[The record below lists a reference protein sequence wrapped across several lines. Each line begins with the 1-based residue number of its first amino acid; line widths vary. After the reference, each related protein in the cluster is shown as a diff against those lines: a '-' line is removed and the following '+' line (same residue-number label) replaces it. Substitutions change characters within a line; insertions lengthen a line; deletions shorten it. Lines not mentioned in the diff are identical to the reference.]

1 MELRF
6 RPWTTEFDWT
16 EGFHILPKPRG
27 RVILKA
33 PSSSFKTVHV
43 LPGCFSLISECD
55 GIELIFGQLIC
66 LDMFGIE
73 AVSELLLRG
82 TTVQVLQTCGY
93 YNQLYENMISVLVA
107 VGGSRVTPT
116 SLLLQPSGRDTA
128 ACYLTYILCNIYS
141 SLYDFIFI
149 ITQHPLIIRLTRR
162 ILK

>member
-1 MELRF
+1 M
-6 RPWTTEFDWT
+6 
-16 EGFHILPKPRG
+16 
-27 RVILKA
+27 KA
-33 PSSSFKTVHV
+33 PSSSFKTVQV

-107 VGGSRVTPT
+107 GSHRPLSCSNHRPETQQPATLPT
-116 SLLLQPSGRDTA
+116 ISVISTLLST
-128 ACYLTYILCNIYS
+128 ILFS
-141 SLYDFIFI
+141 
-149 ITQHPLIIRLTRR
+149 
-162 ILK
+162 

>member
-1 MELRF
+1 M
-6 RPWTTEFDWT
+6 
-16 EGFHILPKPRG
+16 
-27 RVILKA
+27 ILKA

-55 GIELIFGQLIC
+55 GIELIFGQMIC
-66 LDMFGIE
+66 LDDMFCKQLTL
-73 AVSELLLRG
+73 LLLRG

-107 VGGSRVTPT
+107 VGGTRVTPT

-128 ACYLTYILCNIYS
+128 ACYLTYILCHHIYS